1 MKIASI
7 ASIAVAFFVILYAN
21 NFTGEAM
28 TNINPKLSQDEQR
41 VIVYKGTEMPF
52 TGEFYKHK
60 ENGVYVCKNCG
71 SELFDSNTKFESG
84 SGWPSFDDSIKN
96 AVKEVPDRD
105 GRRVEIV
112 CANCDAHLGHV
123 FRGERMTEKNTRH
136 CVNSVSLDFKKIAK
150 TDSHTKVAYFAGG
163 CFWGVEYHF
172 EKQNG
177 VIAAVSGYMG
187 GRTENPTYHDVCYK
201 NTGHLEV
208 VKIEY
213 DPSKISY
220 EALAKLF
227 FEIHDPTQ
235 KNGQGPDIGEQY
247 LSAVFVNDQEEEQIV
262 KKLITQLAKNKYF
275 ASTKILDAKTNQFY
289 KAEEYHQ
296 DYYEKHSKQP
306 YCHSYTKRF

>member
-1 MKIASI
+1 MKKGFIASI
-7 ASIAVAFFVILYAN
+7 AIAFFVILYAN
-21 NFTGEAM
+21 NFTGEKM

-60 ENGVYVCKNCG
+60 ENGIYVCKNCG
-71 SELFDSNTKFESG
+71 AELFDSNTKFESG

-123 FRGERMTEKNTRH
+123 FRGERMTDKNTRH
-136 CVNSVSLDFKKIAK
+136 CVNSVSLEFKKSGNIA
-150 TDSHTKVAYFAGG
+150 DETKYAYFAGG

-172 EKQNG
+172 ENKKG
-177 VIAAVSGYMG
+177 VKEAVSGYMG
-187 GRTENPTYHDVCYK
+187 GHTKNPTYHDVCYTK
-201 NTGHLEV
+201 TGHLEV
-208 VKIEY
+208 VRVAYNPKEV
-213 DPSKISY
+213 SF
-220 EALAKLF
+220 EELTKLF

-247 LSAVFVNDQEEEQIV
+247 LSAVFYNDSHELEVVE
-262 KKLITQLAKNKYF
+262 KLI
-275 ASTKILDAKTNQFY
+275 KILDSKNYTIATKLIDAKNHKFY
-289 KAEEYHQ
+289 EAENYHQ
-296 DYYEKHSKQP
+296 DYYEKHGKKP
-306 YCHSYTKRF
+306 YCHTYTKRF